1 MEDNRAPDEAE
12 RRQQLYGGCDKSVK
26 QIRLADYLAKEYHV
40 IATACKRFHRN
51 SGAQCHTMRAK
62 DNGLSFHP
70 IRIVNIR
77 DSKDKT
83 WIDVNTT

>member
-1 MEDNRAPDEAE
+1 MEDNRAPDEGE

-26 QIRLADYLAKEYHV
+26 QTRLDDCLAKEYHV
-40 IATACKRFHRN
+40 IATTWKRFRRN
-51 SGAQCHTMRAK
+51 SSAQCHTMRAK

>member
-1 MEDNRAPDEAE
+1 MEDNRAPDEGE

-26 QIRLADYLAKEYHV
+26 QTRLADYLAKEYHV
-40 IATACKRFHRN
+40 IATDCKCFHRN

-70 IRIVNIR
+70 IRIVILEIQ
-77 DSKDKT
+77 KIKHGLT
-83 WIDVNTT
+83 